1 MRPVAFGFG
10 LAVVALSFAACG
22 KHGSSSTPAP
32 VPTPTVTPVSSPA
45 PSASPCSLT
54 LGLAYEPDG
63 GNGNGFNGVQV
74 SHFQNNDENLCPA
87 QPIRSTPAP
96 VFFQSSV
103 GGLAFSSQ
111 LTEGVALLQSPSGGY
126 SLVQALFG
134 ALTASLVP
142 SGAPYDVG
150 QQPSP
155 VPSGLTLPVPVIPNV
170 SGVQI
175 LDQSSTGGS
184 GVALTVGP
192 AASPPAIVAL
202 TSLQNAP
209 PQFGSFVPFFGSNY
223 TDKGVLPGPYSII
236 RLSPDQTNVLT
247 RGPQALETFA
257 ITVVGSGYEFNAEAH
272 DASLGYGTGPVL
284 RGNGN
289 IAYDPADSTR
299 ALIGG
304 NSSGNGALLNLVDG
318 LPGSITH
325 IAQLTMPGT
334 INSIVI
340 AGNGTYAIVGTSV
353 GIVVVNGV
361 NTQSLAFVAPFNRV
375 SGNASGIPYIDC
387 NGTARQMSDVFSV
400 GLSSGLEPN
409 TTNNF
414 LVALGMSP
422 GVVCPSGHDATI
434 AALPFNTGT
443 GSTPAPTATPTATP
457 KPTPS
462 PKPSP
467 GASPAPTPS
476 PTPSPIPTL
485 FYQNNVVAPPAGA
498 DYLIVR

>member
-1 MRPVAFGFG
+1 MRPAAFGFG
-10 LAVVALSFAACG
+10 LAVVAFSFAACG
-22 KHGSSSTPAP
+22 KHSNSTTPVP
-32 VPTPTVTPVSSPA
+32 VPTATVTPVSSPA
-45 PSASPCSLT
+45 PSSSPCVLQ
-54 LGLAYEPDG
+54 LGVAYEPDG

-74 SHFQNNDENLCPA
+74 VHFQNNDDNLCPA
-87 QPIRSTPAP
+87 QAISSTPAP

-103 GGLAFSSQ
+103 GGLAFSSE
-111 LTEGVALLQSPSGGY
+111 LTEGVALLQSTSGGY
-126 SLVQALFG
+126 PLVQALFG
-134 ALTASLVP
+134 ALPTDLVP
-142 SGAPYDVG
+142 IGVPYNVA

-155 VPSGLTLPVPVIPNV
+155 VPSGVTLPVPVIPNV
-170 SGVQI
+170 TSVQI

-209 PQFGSFVPFFGSNY
+209 PQYGSFVPFFGSNY

-236 RLSPDQTNVLT
+236 RLSPDQSNVLT

-257 ITVVGSGYEFNAEAH
+257 ITAVGTGYEFNAEAH
-272 DASLGYGTGPVL
+272 DATLGYGSATVL

-299 ALIGG
+299 VLIGG
-304 NSSGNGALLNLVDG
+304 NSSGNANLLYLIDG
-318 LPGSITH
+318 LPGAITH
-325 IAQLTMPGT
+325 IAQLAMPGA
-334 INSIVI
+334 INSIQI
-340 AGNGTYAIVGTSV
+340 AGNGTYAIVGTST

-361 NTQSLAFVAPFNRV
+361 NTNSLSFVAPFDRFA
-375 SGNASGIPYIDC
+375 GNASAIPYVDC
-387 NGTARQMSDVFSV
+387 TGTARKMSDVFSV
-400 GLSSGLEPN
+400 GLSAGLEPN

-414 LVALGMSP
+414 LVALGTSP
-422 GVVCPSGHDATI
+422 GVVCPSGHNAAV

-457 KPTPS
+457 KPTPTA
-462 PKPSP
+462 KPSP

>member
-1 MRPVAFGFG
+1 
-10 LAVVALSFAACG
+10 
-22 KHGSSSTPAP
+22 
-32 VPTPTVTPVSSPA
+32 
-45 PSASPCSLT
+45 LT
-54 LGLAYEPDG
+54 LGIAYQPDG

-74 SHFQNNDENLCPA
+74 AHFQNNDENLCPA
-87 QPIRSTPAP
+87 QPIKSTPAP

-103 GGLAFSSQ
+103 GGLAFSTQ
-111 LTEGVALLQSPSGGY
+111 LTEGVALLQNSSGRY
-126 SLVQALFG
+126 PLVQALFG

-142 SGAPYDVG
+142 SGTPYDVS

-155 VPSGLTLPVPVIPNV
+155 VPSGLALPVPVIPDV
-170 SGVQI
+170 SSVQI
-175 LDQSSTGGS
+175 LDTTSTGGS

-209 PQFGSFVPFFGSNY
+209 PQFGSYVPFFGSNY
-223 TDKGVLPGPYSII
+223 TDKGVLPGPYSIV
-236 RLSPDQTNVLT
+236 RLSPDQSNALT

-257 ITVVGSGYEFNAEAH
+257 ISQVGTGYQFDAQAH
-272 DASLGYGTGPVL
+272 DTTLGYGNGTVL

-304 NSSGNGALLNLVDG
+304 NSSGNGALLTLIDG
-318 LPGSITH
+318 LPSSVTRVT
-325 IAQLTMPGT
+325 QLTMPGT
-334 INSIVI
+334 INSIVV
-340 AGNGTYAIVGTSV
+340 AGNGTYAIVGTSA
-353 GIVVVNGV
+353 GLVVVGGV
-361 NTQSLAFVAPFNRV
+361 NSSELSFVPPFDLLA
-375 SGNASGIPYIDC
+375 GHASAIPYVDC
-387 NGTARQMSDVFSV
+387 NGTARRMSDVFSV
-400 GLSSGLEPN
+400 GLSAGLEPN

-414 LVALGMSP
+414 LVALGMAP
-422 GVVCPSGHDATI
+422 GVVCASGHNAAI

-443 GSTPAPTATPTATP
+443 GSTPAPTASPAPTAKPTPTA
-457 KPTPS
+457 
-462 PKPSP
+462 KPSP